1 MDGLDRKVID
11 LFAAEP
17 RIGVLE
23 ASRRLGVA
31 RGTVQARLDKLASTG
46 VITGW
51 GPDVSPEA
59 LGYPVT
65 AFLTLEI
72 RQDTAGG
79 GGHEAVG
86 AHLAGIPEV
95 LEAHTITGAGDMWC
109 RVVARSNADLQRVID
124 RALADEAIVRSSTVI
139 ALATQIP
146 FRVLPLLRAVVE
158 ERLGGGA
165 AG

>member
-1 MDGLDRKVID
+1 MDDLDATLIR

-31 RGTVQARLDKLASTG
+31 RGTVQSRLDKLACSG
-46 VITGW
+46 VIADW
-51 GPDVSPEA
+51 GPTLDPEA

-72 RQDTAGG
+72 RQGS
-79 GGHEAVG
+79 GHEDVA
-86 AHLAGIPEV
+86 AHLAAIAEV
-95 LEAHTITGAGDMWC
+95 LEVYTITGAGDMWC

-124 RALADEAIVRSSTVI
+124 LVLGHVGIVRSTTVI
-139 ALATQIP
+139 ALATQVRH
-146 FRVLPLLRAVVE
+146 RVLPLLS
-158 ERLGGGA
+158 
-165 AG
+165 